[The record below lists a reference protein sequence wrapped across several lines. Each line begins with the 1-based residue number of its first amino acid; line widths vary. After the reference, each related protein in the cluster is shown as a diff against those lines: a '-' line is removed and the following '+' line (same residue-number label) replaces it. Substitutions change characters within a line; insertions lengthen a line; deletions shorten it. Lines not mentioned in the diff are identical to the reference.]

1 MPYYR
6 FENMEQICTN
16 PHLSTGT
23 GAVVDG
29 QYITLRNNNKAT
41 GTGSQLHYH
50 PNELLIFLIA
60 GKLNAVV
67 GKDQRVVHPG
77 TFIHVPPNARH
88 QMRATEDGPVSYLYC
103 KDNTWT
109 MTGIAADEAPPDKAP
124 TVEEIQKIHAT
135 GKWAGQEKDI
145 SKSEAIIE
153 GLDECYYHVMDFGE
167 PEHSGRVCSMFNG
180 ERLSFGY
187 FESPKGYEE
196 KSDSL
201 EHERFMYVMTGSM
214 DSSIDGEKKEVSS
227 GDLFHVPRQ
236 TSMSFRVKSDSARY
250 VIFQAN
256 SYLES
261 KIEV

>member
-6 FENMEQICTN
+6 FENMEQIVTN
-16 PHLSTGT
+16 PHLSTGK
-23 GAVVDG
+23 GAIVDG

-67 GKDQRVVHPG
+67 GKDQRVVYPG

-88 QMRATEDGPVSYLYC
+88 CMRATEDGPVSYLYC

-109 MTGIAADEAPPDKAP
+109 MTGIAADEAPPEKAP
-124 TVEEIQKIHAT
+124 TVEEIKEKFEAGNWP
-135 GKWAGQEKDI
+135 GKEKDA

-153 GLDECYYHVMDFGE
+153 GLNECYYQVMNYGE
-167 PEHSGRVCSMFNG
+167 PAHSGRIRSEFHG

-187 FESPKGYEE
+187 YESPEGYEE
-196 KSDSL
+196 VEKAL
-201 EHERFMYVMTGSM
+201 EHERFMYVMTGAL
-214 DSSIDGEKKEVSS
+214 DSSIDGEKKKISS
-227 GDLFHVPRQ
+227 GDLLHVPKG
-236 TSMSFRVKSDSARY
+236 TACSFRVSKNQARY
-250 VIFQAN
+250 VMFETN
-256 SYLES
+256 SFLES
-261 KIEV
+261 KIGN